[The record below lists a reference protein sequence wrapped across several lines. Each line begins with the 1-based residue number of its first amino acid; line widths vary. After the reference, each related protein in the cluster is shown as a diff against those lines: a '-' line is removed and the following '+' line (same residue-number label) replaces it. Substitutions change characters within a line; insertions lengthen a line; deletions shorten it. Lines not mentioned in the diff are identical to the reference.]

1 MITAKEMQAAFYRH
15 TFQRYEL
22 LVPNA
27 FMHYTSE
34 MDLVG
39 LRKSGFIDEIEIKV
53 SVQDFKADFKK
64 TAGVSGKAS
73 YWPCFLSG
81 GKQSYP
87 MTVHWPKHEAIQEGE
102 LTNYFSF
109 MLPEDIADQCDVP
122 EYAGLYIARRDKD
135 GHVRINEVR
144 TAKRLNTKKITERQK
159 YELARK
165 MAYRYWTSENKSL
178 GFVV

>member
-1 MITAKEMQAAFYRH
+1 MISAKEMQAAFYRH

-39 LRKSGFIDEIEIKV
+39 LRKSGFIDEVEIKV
-53 SVQDFKADFKK
+53 SVQDFKADFRK
-64 TAGVSGKAS
+64 TAGVEGKAS

-81 GKQSYP
+81 GRSSYP
-87 MTVHWPKHEAIQEGE
+87 LTVHWPKHEAIQEGE

-109 MLPEDIADQCDVP
+109 LLTDEIADKCVIP
-122 EYAGLYIARRDKD
+122 EHAGLYIARRDRD
-135 GHVRINEVR
+135 SVVRVREVKS
-144 TAKRLNTKKITERQK
+144 APRLHRRKITDRQK

-165 MAYRYWTSENKSL
+165 MAYRYWAGVDKPSTK
-178 GFVV
+178 